1 MLHTY
6 MKILTIFGVL
16 SGPVTGG
23 GVCTCSCHSMW
34 VTTTFPVEVVW
45 KLLPW
50 RCVEIVRNVNIMY
63 SVSDLINSLHSYL
76 INLPPPLSGL
86 MSLSPPLPH
95 PYLVNVPSPMSICT
109 FPFWIWP
116 CEASNALLI
125 FCHGTQTTHNV
136 RICR

>member
-34 VTTTFPVEVVW
+34 VTITFPVEVIW

-50 RCVEIVRNVNIMY
+50 HCIEIVRNVNIMY

-95 PYLVNVPSPMSICT
+95 PYLVNVPLPSPPPPLS
-109 FPFWIWP
+109 
-116 CEASNALLI
+116 
-125 FCHGTQTTHNV
+125 G
-136 RICR
+136 